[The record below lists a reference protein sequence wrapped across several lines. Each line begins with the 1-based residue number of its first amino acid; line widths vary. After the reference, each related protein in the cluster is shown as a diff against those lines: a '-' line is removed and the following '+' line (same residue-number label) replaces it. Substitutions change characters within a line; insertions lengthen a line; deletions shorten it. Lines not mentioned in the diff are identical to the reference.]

1 MNLTI
6 LRSMSA
12 GLVLIA
18 ANASPVYAADLEEVT
33 YLLPAPPNAN
43 GFIPWMVAQQRGY
56 YAKEGLKVSFAS
68 GRGGMDV
75 AKQVGA
81 GNAVI
86 GGAIGDTAIVARAQG
101 IPVRVVALLGGGAY
115 HHIQIIS
122 DSGLKDI
129 QNLKGKTVNVMSY
142 EDTSYITLLG
152 VLAAVG
158 LSKDNVNI
166 QSAGPTGVWQNA
178 VSGRAV
184 AFAGPMT
191 WAADANNAGKAVL
204 TIRSDNY
211 FPSMAQAIL
220 ASDRLITTRPDLIQ
234 KLVRATLLG
243 LKDVMDDPD
252 GSARDFIN
260 ASAYYKDREKLV
272 GEYNRLTRDYTYVG
286 QKRLGESDPRTYE
299 AVQKFYVD
307 AQLVPV
313 SAPIG
318 DLFTNQ
324 FIQ

>member
-1 MNLTI
+1 MNLMI
-6 LRSMSA
+6 LRSASVA
-12 GLVLIA
+12 LALVA
-18 ANASPVYAADLEEVT
+18 ANASVVRAADLEEVT

-81 GNAVI
+81 GNAAI

-101 IPVRVVALLGGGAY
+101 IPVKVVALLGGGAY
-115 HHIQIIS
+115 HHIQIIAET
-122 DSGLKDI
+122 GLKDI
-129 QNLKGKTVNVMSY
+129 PSLRGKTVNVMSY

-152 VLAAVG
+152 VLAASG

-178 VSGRAV
+178 VSGQAV

-191 WAADANNAGKAVL
+191 WAADARNAGKPVL
-204 TIRSDNY
+204 TIRSENY
-211 FPSMAQAIL
+211 FPSMAQAIM
-220 ASDRLITTRPDLIQ
+220 ASETLIRTHPDLVQ

-243 LKDVMDDPD
+243 LKDVMEDPD
-252 GSARDFIN
+252 GAARDFIN
-260 ASAYYKDREKLV
+260 ASPYYKDREKLV
-272 GEYNRLTRDYTYVG
+272 GEYNRLTKEYTYSG
-286 QKRLGESDPRTYE
+286 QKRLGESDPKTYE

-307 AQLVPV
+307 AKLVPK
-313 SAPIG
+313 SALIG